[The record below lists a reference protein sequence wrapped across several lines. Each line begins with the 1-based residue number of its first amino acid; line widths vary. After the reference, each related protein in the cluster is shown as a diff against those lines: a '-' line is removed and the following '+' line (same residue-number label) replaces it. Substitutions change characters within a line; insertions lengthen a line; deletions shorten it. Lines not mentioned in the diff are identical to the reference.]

1 MIMPRPQTKKD
12 LIIAAQNNYDKLL
25 ELIHSL
31 TKLELQTEFDFS
43 QDASKKEAHWSRDK
57 NLRDVIVHLVEW
69 HQLMLQWVENNKKG
83 ISKPFLMEGYNWKTY
98 GSMNVLFMNRN
109 QKISLEKALEQFQAS
124 HDAIMEKIEEA
135 SNEELFQKDVF
146 SWVGG
151 STIGSYYISVTSS
164 HYDWAIKKIKAHK
177 KNVNG

>member
-1 MIMPRPQTKKD
+1 MPRPQTKKD

-83 ISKPFLMEGYNWKTY
+83 I
-98 GSMNVLFMNRN
+98 
-109 QKISLEKALEQFQAS
+109 
-124 HDAIMEKIEEA
+124 
-135 SNEELFQKDVF
+135 
-146 SWVGG
+146 
-151 STIGSYYISVTSS
+151 
-164 HYDWAIKKIKAHK
+164 
-177 KNVNG
+177 

>member
-69 HQLMLQWVENNKKG
+69 HRLMLQWVENNKKG
-83 ISKPFLMEGYNWKTY
+83 I
-98 GSMNVLFMNRN
+98 
-109 QKISLEKALEQFQAS
+109 
-124 HDAIMEKIEEA
+124 
-135 SNEELFQKDVF
+135 
-146 SWVGG
+146 
-151 STIGSYYISVTSS
+151 
-164 HYDWAIKKIKAHK
+164 
-177 KNVNG
+177 